1 MSALLGASLFLTL
14 FSALPTTNYIADGQ
28 KIPAQYIVV
37 LRNDVTDPATT
48 AEDIAQKHGLALG
61 LVYKHALKGF
71 SAKIPAQV
79 LDKLE
84 SDARV
89 SYVEQDQLVQAFILQ
104 PQHHQPGH
112 EEGQG
117 KPAGTT
123 TQPAEVIPTGINRID
138 AERSIERTVDVD
150 IAIIDTG
157 IDLKHPDLNVVR
169 GVTCSGAGKPGGN
182 DDNGHGTHVAG
193 TAAAKDNA
201 IGVVGVA
208 PGAKLWAVK
217 VLDKFGSG
225 SLSCVIAGIDYVT
238 ANAAEIEVANM
249 SLGCACSTAAGD
261 TAINNSVAAGVTYA
275 VAAGNADPGQPA
287 VDVSGIWP
295 ASNPNVITV
304 SAMGD
309 SDGKCGGLG
318 PPMTFTDGT
327 VQDDTFAF
335 FSNFGAG
342 VDLAAPG
349 VKILSTYKGGTYATG
364 SGTSMASPH
373 VAGAAGL
380 YKASNPTT
388 TPSQVQSALVASGIP
403 QTQACDTNLN
413 NGAGRFT
420 GDSDGFPEPL
430 VYAGSL

>member
-1 MSALLGASLFLTL
+1 MLGASLFLTL

-123 TQPAEVIPTGINRID
+123 TQPSEVIPTGINRID

-193 TAAAKDNA
+193 ITAAKDND

-225 SLSCVIAGIDYVT
+225 TISCVIAGVDYVT

-249 SLGCACSTAAGD
+249 SLGCRCHSDALHTAVK
-261 TAINNSVAAGVTYA
+261 NSVAAGVTYV
-275 VAAGNADPGQPA
+275 VAAGNSAS
-287 VDVSGIWP
+287 DVKDFDP
-295 ASNPNVITV
+295 ASYTEVITV
-304 SAMGD
+304 SAIAD
-309 SDGKCGGLG
+309 SDGKCGGQ
-318 PPMTFTDGT
+318 GT
-327 VQDDTFAF
+327 ATNYGADDTFAT
-335 FSNFGAG
+335 FSNFGSG

-349 VKILSTYKGGTYATG
+349 VDIFSTYKGQGYATA

-380 YKASNPTT
+380 YKASNPSAS
-388 TPSQVQSALVASGIP
+388 PAQVQNALVTSGIP
-403 QTQACDTNLN
+403 QTQVCDTALN
-413 NGAGRFT
+413 NGAGSFT
-420 GDSDGFPEPL
+420 RDPDASPEPL

>member
-37 LRNDVTDPATT
+37 LRNDVTDPATA

-104 PQHHQPGH
+104 PQHHQSGH
-112 EEGQG
+112 EGGQG

-225 SLSCVIAGIDYVT
+225 TISCVIAGVDYVT

-249 SLGCACSTAAGD
+249 SLGCRCHSDALHTAVK
-261 TAINNSVAAGVTYA
+261 NSVAAGVTYT
-275 VAAGNADPGQPA
+275 VAAGNSAS
-287 VDVSGIWP
+287 DVKDFDP
-295 ASNPNVITV
+295 ASYPEVITV
-304 SAMGD
+304 SAIAD
-309 SDGKCGGLG
+309 SDGKCGGQ
-318 PPMTFTDGT
+318 GT
-327 VQDDTFAF
+327 ATNYGADDTFAT
-335 FSNFGAG
+335 FSNFGSG
-342 VDLAAPG
+342 VDLAASG
-349 VKILSTYKGGTYATG
+349 VDIFSTYKGQGYATA

-373 VAGAAGL
+373 VAGVAGL
-380 YKASNPTT
+380 YKASNPSVS
-388 TPSQVQSALVASGIP
+388 PAGVQNALVTSGIP
-403 QTQACDTNLN
+403 QTQVCDTALN
-413 NGAGRFT
+413 NGAGGFT
-420 GDSDGFPEPL
+420 ADPDASPEPL